1 MHQTFVTALAKSIH
15 FTRKY
20 SKANGS
26 DITCTFYCS
35 IILKNEIMSRF
46 TVWSKPAV
54 LSLPSEQALK
64 NQRWT
69 RFSVKDDNGA
79 SSLLGRTLTKL

>member
-64 NQRWT
+64 RCIRVFVN
-69 RFSVKDDNGA
+69 DDDGTT
-79 SSLLGRTLTKL
+79 SFWRCTVIKF